1 MAAARILIVED
12 EAIVALALKRKI
24 EAWGYVAT
32 SVEREGAAAIRS
44 FDHDAP
50 DLALL
55 DIFLAD
61 AVDGIDVAKHI
72 RRRGGTPYAF
82 LTASVDPATQA
93 RALAERPLAI
103 IQKPFSDKALKS
115 LIVGVLDPRG

>member
-1 MAAARILIVED
+1 MATVRILIVED

-24 EAWGYVAT
+24 EAWGYAAT
-32 SVEREGAAAIRS
+32 SVERNGAAAIRS
-44 FDHDAP
+44 FDRDAP

-61 AVDGIDVAKHI
+61 SLDGIDVARHI
-72 RRRGGTPYAF
+72 RSKGETPYAF

-103 IQKPFSDKALKS
+103 IQKPYADSALKS
-115 LIVGVLDPRG
+115 LIVGVVDPR